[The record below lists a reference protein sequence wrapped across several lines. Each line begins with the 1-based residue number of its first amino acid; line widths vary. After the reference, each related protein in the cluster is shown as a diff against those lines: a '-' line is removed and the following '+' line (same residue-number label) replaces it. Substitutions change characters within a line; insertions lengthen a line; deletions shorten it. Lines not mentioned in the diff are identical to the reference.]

1 MKATPDSFR
10 PCKELPMPLP
20 RTARLAVAAV
30 LAAGLAACSMGG
42 GGAKLSPGLTTPM
55 NQPGAQLNRVEAL
68 FLLNDFRRAQG
79 AVDVRGDTVLDST
92 AQGLATAYAKTGAQ
106 PLLPPGAVVMRLS
119 AGYTTFAEVF
129 SGWRNVP
136 ADAGALAAPTARRAG
151 LGVAY
156 DPNSTHG
163 VYWVLVLDD

>member
-1 MKATPDSFR
+1 MLLKGH
-10 PCKELPMPLP
+10 
-20 RTARLAVAAV
+20 TALARIALAAV

-42 GGAKLSPGLTTPM
+42 GGGQLSPGLSAPM
-55 NQPGAQLNRVEAL
+55 NQPGAKLNRVEAL
-68 FLLNDFRRAQG
+68 FLLNDFRRSQG
-79 AVDVRGDTVLDST
+79 SADVRGDTVLDNT
-92 AQGLATAYAKTGAQ
+92 AQSLATAYAKTGAQ
-106 PLLPPGAVVMRLS
+106 PALPTGAVVMRLS

-129 SGWRNVP
+129 SGWRAVP
-136 ADAGALAAPTARRAG
+136 ADAAAISDRTAQRAG

>member
-1 MKATPDSFR
+1 MILKGIPAI
-10 PCKELPMPLP
+10 
-20 RTARLAVAAV
+20 ARIALVAA
-30 LAAGLAACSMGG
+30 LSAGLAACSMGG
-42 GGAKLSPGLTTPM
+42 GGGQLSPGLSAPM

-79 AVDVRGDTVLDST
+79 AADVRGDTLLDST
-92 AQGLATAYAKTGAQ
+92 AQSLATAYAKTGAQ
-106 PLLPPGAVVMRLS
+106 PALPAGTLVMRLS

-136 ADAGALAAPTARRAG
+136 TDAGAIADPLAKRAG
-151 LGVAY
+151 LGVSY

>member
-1 MKATPDSFR
+1 MNLKSSSALAR
-10 PCKELPMPLP
+10 IAL
-20 RTARLAVAAV
+20 TAVF
-30 LAAGLAACSMGG
+30 AGALAACSMGG
-42 GGAKLSPGLTTPM
+42 GGAPLSPGLSAPM
-55 NQPGAQLNRVEAL
+55 NQPGAKLNRVEAL

-79 AVDVRGDTVLDST
+79 AADVRGDTVLDNT
-92 AQGLATAYAKTGAQ
+92 AQTLAAAYAKTGAQ
-106 PLLPPGAVVMRLS
+106 PVLPPGAVVMRLS

-136 ADAGALAAPTARRAG
+136 ADAAAIADFTARRAG

>member
-1 MKATPDSFR
+1 
-10 PCKELPMPLP
+10 MPLKGI
-20 RTARLAVAAV
+20 ARFAVFAT

-42 GGAKLSPGLTTPM
+42 GPALSPGLTQPM

-68 FLLNDFRRAQG
+68 FLLNDFRRSQG
-79 AVDVRGDTVLDST
+79 AADVRGDTVLDST
-92 AQGLATAYAKTGAQ
+92 AQTLATNYAKTGGQ
-106 PLLPPGAVVMRLS
+106 PLLPPGSAAMRLS

-136 ADAGALAAPTARRAG
+136 ADAAALVTPATRAG
-151 LGVAY
+151 LGVAH

-163 VYWVLVLDD
+163 VYWVLVLAN

>member
-1 MKATPDSFR
+1 MIMKGYPA
-10 PCKELPMPLP
+10 L
-20 RTARLAVAAV
+20 ARIALVAA
-30 LAAGLAACSMGG
+30 LSAGLAACSMGG
-42 GGAKLSPGLTTPM
+42 GGQLSAGLSAPM
-55 NQPGAQLNRVEAL
+55 NQPGAKLNRVEAL

-79 AVDVRGDTVLDST
+79 AADVRGDTVLDGT
-92 AQGLATAYAKTGAQ
+92 AQALATNYAKSGAQ
-106 PLLPPGAVVMRLS
+106 PALPTGAVVMRLS

-129 SGWRNVP
+129 SGWRAVP
-136 ADAGALAAPTARRAG
+136 ADAGAIADPTAKRAG